1 MGLSTIDPYKKMTV
15 SSECFD
21 IEQLAIQQKLL
32 RLQLEMIENELKQ
45 AEIFKSLQ
53 SSRQTILS
61 CAVADTSDSDSLEAA
76 IVTLSNCDFYH
87 GSLSWQQ
94 SWKLLSK
101 CSEGTFLIRK
111 SQSQNPR
118 FPFAISFQRDECEG
132 GATSIRVS
140 LNSGRWS
147 LDCEDVLVSTM
158 PSFSSITSLLQYYKD
173 PANNCLVKLTD
184 GLICDNHYYS

>member
-1 MGLSTIDPYKKMTV
+1 MGLSTIDPYKKLTV
-15 SSECFD
+15 SSECFN

-45 AEIFKSLQ
+45 AEMLKSLQ
-53 SSRQTILS
+53 SSRETILS
-61 CAVADTSDSDSLEAA
+61 CETISNSDALEAA
-76 IVTLSNCDFYH
+76 IVQMSKCDFYH

-111 SQSQNPR
+111 SQSQNPK
-118 FPFAISFQRDECEG
+118 FPFAISFQRRECEG

-140 LNSGRWS
+140 LTNGRWS

-158 PSFSSITSLLQYYKD
+158 PSFSSMTSLLQYYKD
-173 PANNCLVKLTD
+173 PANNCLVKLSD
-184 GLICDNHYYS
+184 GLKCDNQYNL